1 MLFASAPRRNGHI
14 QGANEE
20 EQHCEGWTEHEH
32 GDHKACASQ
41 GSRNAVG
48 DRRGCLGEQ
57 E

>member
-20 EQHCEGWTEHEH
+20 EQHCEGWTEH